1 MQRRNIVGALREY
14 STDNK
19 MNPNQLKFLE
29 RLIANAQAEL
39 AMATNVRDLERVSIL
54 TKRIEGYRDK
64 IKEMS
69 K

>member
-1 MQRRNIVGALREY
+1 
-14 STDNK
+14 
-19 MNPNQLKFLE
+19 MNPNQIKFLE
-29 RLIANAQAEL
+29 RLIANAQSEL
-39 AMATNVRDLERVSIL
+39 AMATYARDFERVSIL